1 MGETISNNI
10 LLPLMYLLVDVAITL
25 GVVVLF
31 MMLLEK
37 ILDSEIIKTIME
49 KIRSVRMKWLL
60 NQIAFQ

>member
-10 LLPLMYLLVDVAITL
+10 LLPIMYLLVDVAITL

-37 ILDSEIIKTIME
+37 ILDSEIIKTIMR
-49 KIRSVRMKWLL
+49 KIR
-60 NQIAFQ
+60 

>member
-49 KIRSVRMKWLL
+49 KIR
-60 NQIAFQ
+60 

>member
-25 GVVVLF
+25 GVIVLF

-49 KIRSVRMKWLL
+49 KIR
-60 NQIAFQ
+60 